1 MVLNIKNF
9 SDELHYE
16 AKVQAAIEGISLK
29 ELIEK
34 SLREYLKSAK
44 KKTLPGFQWGTGY
57 DRLVFQKETSH
68 ARYRFVSSSLGA

>member
-9 SDELHYE
+9 PDDLHYE

-34 SLREYLKSAK
+34 SITEYLAKAK
-44 KKTLPGFQWGTGY
+44 KKGGKG
-57 DRLVFQKETSH
+57 
-68 ARYRFVSSSLGA
+68 

>member
-1 MVLNIKNF
+1 MVLNVKNF

-16 AKVQAAIEGISLK
+16 AKVQAAVEGISLK

-44 KKTLPGFQWGTGY
+44 KKGGSDEINLW
-57 DRLVFQKETSH
+57 V
-68 ARYRFVSSSLGA
+68 